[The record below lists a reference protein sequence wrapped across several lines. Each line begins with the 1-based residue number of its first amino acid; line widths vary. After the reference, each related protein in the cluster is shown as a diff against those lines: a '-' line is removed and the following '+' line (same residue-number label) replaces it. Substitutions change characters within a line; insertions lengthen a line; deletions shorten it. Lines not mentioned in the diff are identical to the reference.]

1 MTMKTTKNAIITIV
15 AISAILSVGFSLTSV
30 EAIQEKIGE
39 TLTLNREPSGPQKYL
54 DAGKPVMMTSTPT
67 EKVSLTRG
75 QTQLIPITLDY
86 QSGTNGKITVKP
98 SVDGFIIPDF
108 VLERTTM
115 QERAETLGAGKTLEG
130 TIPLSSL
137 VEFIPPI
144 VVLNSGDVAQ
154 IQMKVTIPEG
164 LSEEVYGDIGI
175 SPSFNLIDKANADKV
190 AVFSSYVDLRIEE

>member
-1 MTMKTTKNAIITIV
+1 MTIKTTKNAIIAIV

-54 DAGKPVMMTSTPT
+54 DTSKPVMVTSIPT

-86 QSGTNGKITVKP
+86 QSGTNGKITIKP
-98 SVDGFIIPDF
+98 SVDGFIIPDS
-108 VLERTTM
+108 VLKRTTM

-144 VVLNSGDVAQ
+144 VVLNSGDAVQ
-154 IQMKVTIPEG
+154 IQMKVTIPED

-175 SPSFNLIDKANADKV
+175 SPSFNLIDKVNADNV